1 MVFNHLSIG
10 KRQVTPVKRDCP
22 GDSIVSVG
30 MAVFPFLKAFMHS
43 FLGYVACKT
52 PSSLTNFFA
61 SVFACGL
68 HMHPF
73 LLEVVV
79 NRLVVD
85 SMSCQSSK

>member
-1 MVFNHLSIG
+1 MAVFPFSESIYA
-10 KRQVTPVKRDCP
+10 
-22 GDSIVSVG
+22 DSIVSVG
-30 MAVFPFLKAFMHS
+30 MAVFPFSESIYAFIPWLCS
-43 FLGYVACKT
+43 VKT

-79 NRLVVD
+79 NRLVVV